1 VRIALT
7 LEGVNAK
14 IDRAEGQRVSLVDE
28 IRAFEADLT
37 AKIENEK
44 RPATGQQV
52 WVFRGET
59 PSVPASWS
67 IRIGEFLYNL
77 RSGLDHLVWQLV
89 LANGETPGT
98 RNQFP
103 IYRDENKYERE
114 SRSRLRGVSDHA
126 AEIIRE
132 LQPFV
137 GRRDN
142 LWRLQSLGNF
152 DKHRHLNFCTAVVD
166 GGRLSGSGPRLQEL
180 ADTGGIKT
188 KFGRLEKDQ
197 VLLTVDDLEYSLNAM
212 PDVEVRF
219 EQPIPNVHLLPV
231 ANNLFTCWYGARM
244 AVDSL
249 VTEVVDRG
257 PGINEI

>member
-1 VRIALT
+1 VDEGKKVRVTLT

-14 IDRAEGQRVSLVDE
+14 IERAEELRVALEDE
-28 IRAFEADLT
+28 IRAFEADLV
-37 AKIENEK
+37 AQIENEK
-44 RPATGQQV
+44 RPAAGQEI

-59 PSVPASWS
+59 PSVPISWS

-89 LANGETPGT
+89 LANGEMPGT

-103 IYRDENKYERE
+103 IYRDENKYDRE
-114 SRSRLRGVSDHA
+114 SRSRLRGVSDDA

-137 GRRDN
+137 GRRDD

-152 DKHRHLNFCTAVVD
+152 DKHRHLNLGTA
-166 GGRLSGSGPRLQEL
+166 
-180 ADTGGIKT
+180 I
-188 KFGRLEKDQ
+188 
-197 VLLTVDDLEYSLNAM
+197 VDDPEHSLNAM

-231 ANNLFTCWYGARM
+231 AKNLSACWDGVRM

-249 VTEVVDRG
+249 IPQIELTTPPR
-257 PGINEI
+257 